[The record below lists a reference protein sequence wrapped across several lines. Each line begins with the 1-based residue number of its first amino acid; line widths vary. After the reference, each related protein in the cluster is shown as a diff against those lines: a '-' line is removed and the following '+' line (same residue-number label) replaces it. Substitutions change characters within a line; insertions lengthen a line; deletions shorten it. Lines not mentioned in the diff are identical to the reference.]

1 MTASPD
7 PALEAARTLLFVPG
21 TRPDR
26 FAKAAASGA
35 DLVVVDLEDAVAQ
48 ADKETARQAVAD
60 WLGDA
65 DGTMASDAD
74 GTSAHG
80 RAAVRVNAIGTDHHD
95 ADLAALVGRPGLL
108 AVVVPMAQDPTGLA
122 ALVRLLGQEV
132 PVVALVETAIGLHR
146 VHDLAAVPG
155 VRRLAFG
162 HLDLAADL
170 GSDTADTSMLM
181 ARSTLVLASRV
192 AGLPGPIDGTT
203 TSLDDP
209 EAAAGDAR
217 RARALGFTGKLCI
230 HPSQVGPVNAAF
242 RPSGDEL
249 AWAHRV
255 LEAAQA
261 GGVARVDGQ
270 MVDAP
275 VIVRARNLVALEGVS
290 T

>member
-1 MTASPD
+1 MSASP
-7 PALEAARTLLFVPG
+7 AAVLEAARTLLFVPG

-35 DLVVVDLEDAVAQ
+35 DLVVVDLEDAVAE
-48 ADKETARQAVAD
+48 ADKETARHAVAD

-65 DGTMASDAD
+65 EAAEAAGGA
-74 GTSAHG
+74 GG
-80 RAAVRVNAIGTDHHD
+80 VAVRFNAIGTEHHD
-95 ADLAALVGRPGLL
+95 ADVAALAGRPGLH
-108 AVVVPMAQDPTGLA
+108 AVVVPMAQDPAGVA
-122 ALVRLLGQEV
+122 ALVRRLGQDV

-146 VHDLAAVPG
+146 VHDLAAVHG

-162 HLDLAADL
+162 ALDLAADL
-170 GSDTADTSMLM
+170 GSDTADTTMLM

-192 AGLPGPIDGTT
+192 AGLPGPVDGTT
-203 TSLDDP
+203 TALDDP
-209 EAAAGDAR
+209 EAAAADAR

-242 RPSGDEL
+242 RPSEDEL

-255 LEAAQA
+255 LEAVLI

-275 VIVRARNLVALEGVS
+275 VIARARSLVALEGVS